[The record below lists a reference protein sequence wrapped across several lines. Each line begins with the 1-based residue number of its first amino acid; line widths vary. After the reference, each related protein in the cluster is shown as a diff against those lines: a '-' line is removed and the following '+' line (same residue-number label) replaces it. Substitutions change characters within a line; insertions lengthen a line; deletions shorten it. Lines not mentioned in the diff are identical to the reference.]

1 MNNFDKIVVAPC
13 LTGLNA
19 GSCPVEDDDDD
30 TGIIQPGSC
39 SDPVYAAAHPD
50 ECGDNDV
57 TPRLVL
63 KPAAVVTCTGKSVQF
78 ATSLIQGETEV
89 DLTTGLLYTVS
100 DTSLAVIGALSGNMT
115 AVAAGI
121 VTVSVTWQTYTAF
134 AQVQIGVGDTCCD
147 NVTASLVLALDN
159 SESMSQP
166 FAGAYPTKLS
176 YAKMLARE
184 LFDSMNLTKD
194 FASLFSF
201 NTGITSL
208 LEGSQDVD
216 ALNAAVTAIPS
227 SVATTDIHASLSEAI
242 DFANTQSG
250 IKVVV
255 LLSDGVDHG
264 ADDPVPIANAFK
276 DAGGFIIVVGI
287 RAKGDGYKLLN
298 KIASG
303 GFFLN
308 AYAATQDA
316 TIEYLIGLKS
326 YFCSGNCEPEGDA
339 SASRAALNF
348 TGFTKWDVI
357 ANEVDLI
364 GAGSDGVAAYDFL
377 PGHGLYVDMAG
388 SGPGF
393 FGSIRT
399 KNAIQFTA
407 FRDYQFSIK
416 VAGNQRSSYD
426 CGIRVQIGTLFD
438 EIITPTSWTE
448 DFIQYDYT
456 TDERFEFYCGADEL
470 AKIVISYYEVD
481 APTGE
486 DEQFGCLIDD
496 VQVTEMI
503 ETTLFEDDFDDENMT
518 YINPRC
524 GVGQTY
530 VDFGYAYGYNCYG
543 SGCLEVP
550 PVAQSPDPD
559 ALPDVES

>member
-1 MNNFDKIVVAPC
+1 MNNFDKIIVAPC
-13 LTGLNA
+13 LTGLNE

-50 ECGDNDV
+50 ECGDIDL

-63 KPAAVVTCTGKSVQF
+63 KPSSVITCTGKSVQF

-89 DLTTGLLYTVS
+89 DLTSGLLYTVS
-100 DTSLAVIGALSGNMT
+100 DQSLAIIGAISGNMT
-115 AVAAGI
+115 AIAAGI
-121 VTVSVTWQTYTAF
+121 VTVQVTWQTYTAF
-134 AQVQIGVGDTCCD
+134 AQVQIGVGATCCD
-147 NVTASLVLALDN
+147 NVSASLVLALDN

-166 FAGAYPTKLS
+166 FGGAYPTKLS

-194 FASLFSF
+194 YASLFSF
-201 NTGITSL
+201 NTGITSQ
-208 LEGSQDVD
+208 LEASQDVD

-227 SVATTDIHASLSEAI
+227 TEASTDIHASLSEAI
-242 DFANTQSG
+242 AFANTQSG

-264 ADDPVPIANAFK
+264 EDDPVPIATAFK

-287 RAKGDGYKLLN
+287 RAKGEGYKLLN
-298 KIASG
+298 QIASG

-308 AYAATQDA
+308 AYSETQD
-316 TIEYLIGLKS
+316 TTVEYLIGLKS

-339 SASRAALNF
+339 YASRPSLNF

-377 PGHGLYVDMAG
+377 PGNGLYVDMAG
-388 SGPGF
+388 SGDGF
-393 FGSIRT
+393 QGTIRT
-399 KNAIQFTA
+399 KDAIQFTGG
-407 FRDYQFSIK
+407 RDYLLTIR
-416 VAGNQRSSYD
+416 VAGNQRLDFD
-426 CGIRVQIGTLFD
+426 CGVRVTVGTLVD
-438 EIITPTSWTE
+438 DVIQPSSWTQ
-448 DFIQYDYT
+448 DFTTYT
-456 TDERFEFYCGADEL
+456 FDFFAGVDEL
-470 AKIVISYYEVD
+470 AKIEIAYEVVD
-481 APTGE
+481 AITSDNSP
-486 DEQFGCLIDD
+486 FGCLVDS
-496 VQVTEMI
+496 VLLVENLT
-503 ETTLFEDDFDDENMT
+503 TTLFEDDFDDENQT

-530 VDFGYAYGYNCYG
+530 VDYGYSYGYNCYG

-550 PVAQSPDPD
+550 PIAQEPDPN
-559 ALPDVES
+559 ALPDVEG